1 MSMMQILRRWNRYR
15 KTNQFKDKAYKYAMI
30 AVFINIAYFSYRF
43 VQVAPNYGKKGVE
56 VD

>member
-56 VD
+56 ID